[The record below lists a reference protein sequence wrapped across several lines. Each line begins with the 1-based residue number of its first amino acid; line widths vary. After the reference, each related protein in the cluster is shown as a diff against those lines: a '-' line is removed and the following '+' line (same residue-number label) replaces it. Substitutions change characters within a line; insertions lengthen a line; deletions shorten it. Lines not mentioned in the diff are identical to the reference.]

1 MKSNELFKQILDEKI
16 KEGTKIKVIS
26 EFTEKQ
32 ISTIE
37 YKNGRLNWVS
47 GTFDTTFLCSSD
59 IEFVIEENKEIKE
72 IPNEIMKDDWR
83 YYVTIFYNKTN
94 ELKFYT
100 SERIGFYNA
109 KQNKKCKQGKKE
121 TSRFLSNN
129 NYINLTSIWNSNG
142 FISEC
147 TFSTCRNGK

>member
-94 ELKFYT
+94 ELVRAVNKLNK
-100 SERIGFYNA
+100 ER
-109 KQNKKCKQGKKE
+109 KDK
-121 TSRFLSNN
+121 L
-129 NYINLTSIWNSNG
+129 
-142 FISEC
+142 
-147 TFSTCRNGK
+147 

>member
-1 MKSNELFKQILDEKI
+1 MKSNELFKQILYEKI

-94 ELKFYT
+94 ELVRAVNKLNK
-100 SERIGFYNA
+100 ER
-109 KQNKKCKQGKKE
+109 KDK
-121 TSRFLSNN
+121 L
-129 NYINLTSIWNSNG
+129 
-142 FISEC
+142 
-147 TFSTCRNGK
+147 